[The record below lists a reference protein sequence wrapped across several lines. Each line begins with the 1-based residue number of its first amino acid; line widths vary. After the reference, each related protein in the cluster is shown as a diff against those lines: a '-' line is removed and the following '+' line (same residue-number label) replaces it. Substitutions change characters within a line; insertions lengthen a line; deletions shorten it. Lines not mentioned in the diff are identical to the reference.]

1 MNAPYFA
8 KKTNLVKFLALALSC
23 YLWALVPTHAD
34 TNAQAEATN
43 ATAENSTVQVDLT
56 ETAEA
61 ATNAVEE
68 TASEAQEAVE
78 TQVEAVAETAE
89 TQMVE
94 QLTTDPAEAAEATDA
109 AAETSEAAVE
119 NMEAAEETKA
129 KITGVL
135 QATEEGQAAETKIQE
150 SVVADS
156 FKVENDE
163 EKRKLLDEELQDLKK
178 DILETNR
185 DLFILE
191 EDLLFPSSTQIKVFF
206 SIDVGE
212 YFKLD
217 SVTLKLNNKNIT
229 HHLYT
234 EREVDA
240 LSRGA
245 VQRLVTENITSGKH
259 ELVATILGFGPK
271 GREYRRAA
279 AFEFEK
285 STGAKYIHL
294 TIKADSTKQQPEFA
308 FKEWD

>member
-1 MNAPYFA
+1 MNATQFA
-8 KKTNLVKFLALALSC
+8 KKNNLVKGLALTLCC
-23 YLWALVPTHAD
+23 YLWTLVPAHAD
-34 TNAQAEATN
+34 ENTTEAVAEESSTVQIDLTQDETPVPAQAEAVEE
-43 ATAENSTVQVDLT
+43 ALT
-56 ETAEA
+56 EAAAE
-61 ATNAVEE
+61 T
-68 TASEAQEAVE
+68 QEAVTEAE
-78 TQVEAVAETAE
+78 TAVAEKTEDAVAE
-89 TQMVE
+89 VQMVE
-94 QLTTDPAEAAEATDA
+94 QLGTEATEA
-109 AAETSEAAVE
+109 AAEE
-119 NMEAAEETKA
+119 KPQ
-129 KITGVL
+129 ITGVL
-135 QATEEGQAAETKIQE
+135 QTTEEGQAAETKIQE
-150 SVVADS
+150 SVVADT
-156 FKVENDE
+156 FKAKDDE
-163 EKRKLLDEELQDLKK
+163 AKRKLLDEELQDLKK

-191 EDLLFPSSTQIKVFF
+191 EDLLFPSSTQVKVFF

-217 SVTLKLNNKNIT
+217 SVTLKLNNKDIT

-245 VQRLVTENITSGKH
+245 VQRLVTENISTGEH

-294 TIKADSTKQQPEFA
+294 TIRADSTKQQPEFA